1 MKCPTCGDDFK
12 SERGMKSHHASVHG
26 ESIAGVEVTCSV
38 CGDTFRKQRTHAE
51 AADRHFCS
59 DECKS
64 EGYKN
69 RVSLTCDYCGDEYER
84 AASKITDSE
93 NTFCSNEC
101 QGNHRRECVENTQTL
116 HRECDVCGDKFTIY
130 KSNAE
135 QYSGTY
141 CSWGCW
147 GEEQS
152 VEYTTV
158 ACANCGE
165 EVERPPSSIERF
177 DTFYCSDKCRGEHQ
191 THMNHPMWAGGRGLT
206 EAIRSMISDRSW
218 DDLRTQLQAERDPR
232 CRMCGR
238 QPDEL
243 HLHHTVPLL
252 AGGTNDPD
260 LLMFLCSGC
269 HRRAEAHAR
278 GVMDHTVSRLS
289 QEYAE

>member
-1 MKCPTCGDDFK
+1 MECPTCGDDFK
-12 SERGMKSHHASVHG
+12 SERGMKSHHARVHG
-26 ESIAGVEVTCSV
+26 ESIAGVEVMCSV
-38 CGDTFRKQRTHAE
+38 CGDEFRKQRTHAE

-59 DECKS
+59 EACKS

-69 RVSLTCDYCGDEYER
+69 RVSLTCDCCGDEYER
-84 AASKITDSE
+84 AASKVTDSE

-101 QGNHRRECVENTQTL
+101 QGKYREEMRDNDGLLRRECQE
-116 HRECDVCGDKFTIY
+116 CGDEFTVY
-130 KSNAE
+130 RSNAE
-135 QYSGTY
+135 RYAGEY
-141 CSWGCW
+141 CSNECYGKSL
-147 GEEQS
+147 S

-158 ACANCGE
+158 NCGNCGE

-191 THMNHPMWAGGRGLT
+191 THMNHPMWAGGSGLT
-206 EAIRSMISDRSW
+206 DAIRSMISDGSW
-218 DDLRTQLQAERDPR
+218 DGLRTQLQAERDPR

-238 QPDEL
+238 KTDAL
-243 HLHHTVPLL
+243 HLHHTIPLL

-278 GVMDHTVSRLS
+278 EVIDHTVSRLA